1 MQVSACATIFLGF
14 MIERE
19 SLVQRVLVVGCRND
33 QRKKLDEAVCAILID
48 DLLFKVSP
56 NFNL

>member
-1 MQVSACATIFLGF
+1 